1 MRRYYVNKDEAENL
15 VNLINKQQHRNK
27 EFFNIA
33 VKSYLG
39 KKYDPENTVVVV
51 VG

>member
-33 VKSYLG
+33 VTAHCSNLH
-39 KKYDPENTVVVV
+39 
-51 VG
+51 